1 MADLNKMLEGNVDDV
16 KPQLADLNDSE
27 LADLRKAEE
36 DGKSRSTLLDAI
48 DAETESRDGEE
59 DERPSGVDGKPV
71 KGIGDSVNRDS
82 EQNIDDDRKARL
94 ETMGTDTDNL

>member
-1 MADLNKMLEGNVDDV
+1 MADLNKMLEGNVEDV
-16 KPQLADLNDSE
+16 KSQLADLNESE

-36 DGKSRSTLLDAI
+36 DGKKRSTLLDAI

-59 DERPSGVDGKPV
+59 DERPTGVDGNPV
-71 KGIGDSVNRDS
+71 KGIGDSTNRDS

-94 ETMGTDTDNL
+94 ETMGADTDDL